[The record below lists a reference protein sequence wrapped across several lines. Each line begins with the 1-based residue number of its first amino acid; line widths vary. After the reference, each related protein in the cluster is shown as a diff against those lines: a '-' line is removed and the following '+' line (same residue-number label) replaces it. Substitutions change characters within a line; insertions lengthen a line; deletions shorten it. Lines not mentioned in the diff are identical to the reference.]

1 MNGSTIEE
9 ISKCLMGQSGRNEM
23 EPAVEIKCTNC
34 FVLLANVELEDMD
47 ATITYDVKCP
57 VCAFSR
63 KGVIESRKFEGMD

>member
-1 MNGSTIEE
+1 MRLMRYYTIEE

-34 FVLLANVELEDMD
+34 FVLLANIELEDM
-47 ATITYDVKCP
+47 DVKCP
-57 VCAFSR
+57 VCAFTR